1 MSKHA
6 LFIKLGLDTTPL
18 YATNLIAEYVSS
30 VVPNSL
36 SIAHKVFDQV
46 PLKDTTLWTSLIS
59 SYARSNQPH
68 KAIHLFSRML
78 QQFQSNP
85 DAATPPNHFVF
96 TAVARAIASA
106 PQHLTLGQNLHAHI
120 IKSGFLPRNIVVE
133 TALLNLY
140 SKCGV
145 VECARLVFDEM
156 SSRNL
161 VTWNSVISGYVQNG
175 KECQGLVLFYRM
187 KCREFYVPDEY
198 TVATVLSGCGYVQDL
213 LLGMQVHGYALV
225 SGLESICRNSIAN
238 MYFYCSRVASAEKV
252 FLGTERDLVSKLV
265 KIRGYVFNHMYADAL
280 KYFLSMENVVE
291 ILVMDPTI
299 FVPLLS
305 TCAKMH
311 LLNAGKQVHGLFI
324 TLVDSYKTVGLLKES
339 RTIIGS
345 ALIDM
350 YSKCSD
356 IGKAQK
362 VFESWLPERHVPLWN
377 SLLSGYI
384 NNGLI
389 EDAKALFEHMPEK
402 TISSWTSMM
411 TGYVQKNLP
420 REGLNLLSKMYSG
433 EERTRLE
440 GNCLTFVVALEAC
453 SHLTDLDKGKQIH
466 AKIIRA
472 LPDAADN
479 VAVGTALVD
488 MYSKS
493 GNLRYT
499 LRLFDAMEEKNVVSW
514 TSAITGFAV
523 HGFAAQAL
531 ELFQRM
537 VNMGI
542 NPNEVSFT
550 AVLTACSHCGLVDE
564 GMQYFTQMRKLYGL
578 IPEEEHYTCLI
589 DLLGRNGRLE
599 EAWHLLEGMEEN
611 HLSDGCFTG
620 AIWAALLGACQLYDN
635 VEIGKK
641 VAEKLMEKEI
651 QISTASVA
659 LSNVYAAAGMW
670 NEVYGVRKSW
680 RKQGR
685 HADGEPGLSCIC
697 IQPR

>member
-1 MSKHA
+1 MSRHA
-6 LFIKLGLDTTPL
+6 WFIKVGLDTTPVC
-18 YATNLIAEYVSS
+18 ATNLIADYVSS
-30 VVPNSL
+30 GVPNFL

-46 PLKDTTLWTSLIS
+46 PLKDTPLWTSLIS
-59 SYARSNQPH
+59 AYARSNHPH
-68 KAIHLFSRML
+68 KALQLFSRML
-78 QQFQSNP
+78 HQSQSNP
-85 DAATPPNHFVF
+85 DARPNHFVF

-106 PQHLTLGQNLHAHI
+106 PQHLTLGQTLHAHI
-120 IKSGFLPRNIVVE
+120 IKSGFLPGNIIVE
-133 TALLNLY
+133 TAFLDWY
-140 SKCGV
+140 SKCGL
-145 VECARLVFDEM
+145 VECARTLFEEM
-156 SSRNL
+156 RSRNL
-161 VTWNSVISGYVQNG
+161 VTWNAIISGYVQNG
-175 KECQGLVLFYRM
+175 QESQGLELFYRL

-198 TVATVLSGCGYVQDL
+198 SIATVLSGCGYVQDL
-213 LLGMQVHGYALV
+213 LLGMQVHGYAFV
-225 SGLESICRNSIAN
+225 SGFESSCRNSLAN
-238 MYFYCSRVASAEKV
+238 MYFYCSRVASAERV
-252 FLGTERDLVSKLV
+252 FVGSERDLVSKLV
-265 KIRGYVFNHMYADAL
+265 KIRGYVFNHMYADAV
-280 KYFLSMENVVE
+280 KYILSMENAVE
-291 ILVMDPTI
+291 MLVMDQTV

-324 TLVDSYKTVGLLKES
+324 TLVDSHNTADLLKES
-339 RTIIGS
+339 RAIIGS

-356 IGKAQK
+356 IGKGLK

-389 EDAKALFEHMPEK
+389 EDAKALFEDMPEK
-402 TISSWTSMM
+402 TIVSWTSMM
-411 TGYVQKNLP
+411 TGYVQTDLP
-420 REGLNLLSKMYSG
+420 QEGLNLLAKMYTG
-433 EERTRLE
+433 EEGARLE

-453 SHLTDLDKGKQIH
+453 SHLTDLDRGKQIH

-472 LPDAADN
+472 LLDADGN
-479 VAVGTALVD
+479 VAVGTALVN

-493 GNLRYT
+493 GNLCYT

-514 TSAITGFAV
+514 TSAIMGSAV
-523 HGFAAQAL
+523 HGFAFQAL

-542 NPNEVSFT
+542 NPNEVTFT

-564 GMQYFTQMRKLYGL
+564 GMQYFMQMRKRYGL
-578 IPEEEHYTCLI
+578 TPVKEHYTCLI

-599 EAWHLLEGMEEN
+599 EAWHLVEGMEEK
-611 HLSDGCFTG
+611 HLSDGCSTG
-620 AIWAALLGACQLYDN
+620 AIWAALLGACQLYEN

-641 VAEKLMEKEI
+641 VAEKMMEMEK

-670 NEVYGVRKSW
+670 NEVYRVRESW
-680 RKQGR
+680 RRKG
-685 HADGEPGLSCIC
+685 HADGEPGLSRIC
-697 IQPR
+697 TQPC